1 MGADMKS
8 HDQLNTSFILLTQLL
23 SDTYTHGIN
32 KSREIPH
39 SFLHGAVT
47 MPLGVSIR
55 RLPRQSTQHKHNQT
69 KCTFNVISF
78 DISNLT

>member
-23 SDTYTHGIN
+23 SDTYAHGIN
-32 KSREIPH
+32 KLREIPH
-39 SFLHGAVT
+39 LLLHDAVT

-55 RLPRQSTQHKHNQT
+55 RLPCQSTQHKHNQT
-69 KCTFNVISF
+69 KCTFNVI
-78 DISNLT
+78 